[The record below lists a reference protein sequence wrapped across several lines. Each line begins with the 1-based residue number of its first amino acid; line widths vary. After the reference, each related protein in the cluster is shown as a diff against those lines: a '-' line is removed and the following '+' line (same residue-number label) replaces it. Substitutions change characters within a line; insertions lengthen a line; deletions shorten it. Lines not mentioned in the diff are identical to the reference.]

1 MKNLIYFILA
11 ITLLSI
17 SCTKKDDGNVTPPV
31 TKTPG
36 QLHPEYLGKWHCDSV
51 YVNGTF
57 EVNGFLGVYGNSY
70 EFTNTTCIQTNA
82 PLSHFLTFDN
92 WMISVSGTTWYLK
105 LYISKDD
112 TTPYT
117 ITIKSSPA
125 NNKMILS
132 DFGLTQIMT
141 KQ

>member
-11 ITLLSI
+11 ITLLSV
-17 SCTKKDDGNVTPPV
+17 SCTKKDDANVTPPV

-51 YVNGTF
+51 YVDGTF
-57 EVNGFLGVYGNSY
+57 EANGFLGVYGNNY
-70 EFTNTTCIQTNA
+70 EFTNTTCIQTN
-82 PLSHFLTFDN
+82 DN
-92 WMISVSGTTWYLK
+92 NIGVNNVYDSWELSGTTLN
-105 LYISKDD
+105 LIFENS
-112 TTPYT
+112 PNYT
-117 ITIKSSPA
+117 MTIVSSPA

>member
-11 ITLLSI
+11 IILLSI

-51 YVNGTF
+51 YKD
-57 EVNGFLGVYGNSY
+57 GVKDYFITGDNY
-70 EFTNTTCIQTNA
+70 EFQDTKCIQTN
-82 PLSHFLTFDN
+82 DN
-92 WMISVSGTTWYLK
+92 NIGVNNVYDSWELSGTTLK
-105 LYISKDD
+105 LYVTIDD
-112 TTPYT
+112 NTPYT
-117 ITIKSSPA
+117 MTIVSSPA
-125 NNKMILS
+125 NNKMVLL
-132 DFGLTQIMT
+132 DAPYTGYFT

>member
-57 EVNGFLGVYGNSY
+57 EVNGFLGVYGDNY
-70 EFTNTTCIQTNA
+70 EFQDTKCIQTNDNNGINVTY
-82 PLSHFLTFDN
+82 SWRISGNIISLTTIYT
-92 WMISVSGTTWYLK
+92 MTIISSL
-105 LYISKDD
+105 
-112 TTPYT
+112 
-117 ITIKSSPA
+117 A

-132 DFGLTQIMT
+132 DVGLTQIMT